1 MTRPSYR
8 RPFAGTGG
16 RRFAAL
22 ACGAALGMSLLVG
35 CNINNAGNGDSETG
49 TDSTP
54 GPPMP
59 SVQLPNRPELTP
71 PFGVQRRL
79 PAGVAPTQIPPQ

>member
-8 RPFAGTGG
+8 RPLAGVGG
-16 RRFAAL
+16 RRFVVL
-22 ACGAALGMSLLVG
+22 ACGAALGAALLGG
-35 CNINNAGNGDSETG
+35 CNLNNAGNGDSQTG

-59 SVQLPNRPELTP
+59 SVQLPNRPELSP
-71 PFGVQRRL
+71 PYGVQRRL
-79 PAGVAPTQIPPQ
+79 PVGEAPTQIPPG